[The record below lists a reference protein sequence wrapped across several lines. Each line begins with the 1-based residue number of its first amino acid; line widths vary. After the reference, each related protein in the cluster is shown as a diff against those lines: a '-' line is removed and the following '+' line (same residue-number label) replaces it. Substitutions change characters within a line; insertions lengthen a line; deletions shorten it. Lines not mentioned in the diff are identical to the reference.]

1 MFFKASPPL
10 CLSFLV
16 ALTACG
22 SGSATSTSSTSS
34 GGTSSGGP
42 SDPVA
47 LPGGGAVPAVSCGD
61 ENVTSASGSWDV
73 ISSKPGSGQGTAT
86 ITIDSGSF
94 SFKQGQSLL
103 AFSVSGA
110 TMALTWTTSSKQAA
124 IAVTHGGDALATGL
138 LPLAVGGSWSFASTT
153 GGSETCTA
161 LLNASSLNTTCT
173 KVSSPFGRLDGTAI
187 GLRQEKKS
195 SIFGELGGLWHFTGS
210 GGSDVIDVTVSGNV
224 FTAVVNGGGDA
235 RHGGWVT
242 VKACN
247 GTAAGKLSNG
257 TELAATRR

>member
-1 MFFKASPPL
+1 MFFKASAPL
-10 CLSFLV
+10 CLVSLV

-22 SGSATSTSSTSS
+22 SGSATTTSS
-34 GGTSSGGP
+34 GGGSSSGGP
-42 SDPVA
+42 SDPVT
-47 LPGGGAVPAVSCGD
+47 LPGGGAVPAVACGD

-73 ISSKPGSGQGTAT
+73 ISSKSGSGQGTAT
-86 ITIDSGSF
+86 ITIDNGSF
-94 SFKQGQSLL
+94 SFKQGTSLL

-110 TMALTWTTSSKQAA
+110 TMALTWTKSSKQSA
-124 IAVTHGGDALATGL
+124 IAVTHGGEALDTGL
-138 LPLAVGGSWSFASTT
+138 LPLGVGGSWSFASTT

-173 KVSSPFGRLDGTAI
+173 KVNSPLGRLDGTAI

-195 SIFGELGGLWHFTGS
+195 SIFGGLGGLWHFTGT

-235 RHGGWVT
+235 RRASWVT

-247 GTAAGKLSNG
+247 GTAAGKLSDG